1 MSKYLYNNKYLES
14 CPLCDGKKYFYGQ
27 YQKRSY
33 FRCEK
38 CNSISLENSDYPAP
52 EEEKKRYTEHNND
65 IKDIR
70 YQSFVRPIVSA
81 ITNDFEEQHKGLDYG
96 AGTGPV
102 ITKLLT
108 DCSYNIKPYDPF
120 FYNYPDYLK
129 EKYDYIVCCEVIEHF
144 HKPYNEFN
152 KLKKMLNEKG
162 RLYCKTELFR
172 EDVDFEKWYY
182 KNDFTHAFFYT
193 EKSIH
198 WIKKKLDFKEVTIKN
213 RLITFLN

>member
-1 MSKYLYNNKYLES
+1 MSIYYGKYYG
-14 CPLCDGKKYFYGQ
+14 LCSLCSGKKYFYGK

-38 CNSISLENSDYPAP
+38 CNSISLSSSDYSTP
-52 EEEKKRYTEHNND
+52 EKEKKRYSEHNND
-65 IKDIR
+65 VKDIR

-81 ITNDFEEQHKGLDYG
+81 IINDFGKKHKGLDFG

-108 DCSYNIKPYDPF
+108 DCSYNIKAYDPY